1 MDEKNGRL
9 VPPDKPLTE
18 AEPPTRK
25 RGRPKVSTH
34 DRTTQKR
41 LSVQRYRQA
50 KRESEEVPVE
60 IYLPK
65 EWHDW
70 LINSQGVNLREA
82 AVEAFAD
89 WMKKKGFIAG
99 KSAG

>member
-1 MDEKNGRL
+1 MHKKDGHLSSSVEA
-9 VPPDKPLTE
+9 VSEESAPKP
-18 AEPPTRK
+18 K
-25 RGRPKVSTH
+25 RGRPKVSPH

-50 KRESEEVPVE
+50 KREGEEVPVE

-65 EWHDW
+65 TWHDW
-70 LINSQGVNLREA
+70 LVNSRGVNLREA

-89 WMKKKGFIAG
+89 WMKKKGFSPEG
-99 KSAG
+99 STE